1 MTLVLAILASVFFLD
16 GAWRFVVIGAAAAL
30 EAAELAIWLRW
41 RGRRA
46 QMGAESMVGAV
57 GIAATDCRPE
67 GQVKLKG
74 QLWNAR
80 CESGVEQG
88 DEVIV
93 DRVDGLSLIVS
104 PR

>member
-1 MTLVLAILASVFFLD
+1 MILVLAILASVFFLD
-16 GAWRFVVIGAAAAL
+16 GVWRFVLIGAAAAI
-30 EAAELAIWLRW
+30 EIAELSMWLRW

-46 QMGAESMVGAV
+46 QMGAEAMVGTV

-80 CESGVEQG
+80 CDSGVEEG
-88 DEVIV
+88 DEVVV
-93 DRVDGLSLIVS
+93 DRIDGLRLIVS

>member
-16 GAWRFVVIGAAAAL
+16 GAWRFVVIGVAAAI
-30 EAAELAIWLRW
+30 EIFELSIWLRW

-46 QMGAESMVGAV
+46 QMGAEAMVGVVGVAV
-57 GIAATDCRPE
+57 TDCKPE
-67 GQVKLKG
+67 GQIKLKG

-80 CESGVEQG
+80 CELGVEEG
-88 DEVIV
+88 DEVVV
-93 DRVDGLSLIVS
+93 DRVDGLRLIVS